1 MMIPID
7 SYFWICWTQPVMIPR
22 PLMKDQQSV
31 SMVSICFNDLW
42 GRCTANSA
50 WAILSMGQMGPATRN
65 TKMNTSN
72 TIDRGF
78 DSVVF
83 HVNRGKMGRDYMLLP
98 IEVIKRT
105 IKKGRWTTSKDIC
118 VWILLPVEIR
128 ICHVQTSWISH
139 PLNHMALLKQER
151 KQLGTTCN
159 LGWLCLTI
167 QEPHFVASI
176 LWHID
181 AGMFAEPVAWFTRP
195 SRQLHRSAFSKVRS
209 MDVSPMIHLGN
220 PRGPPRDAN
229 HYWNQHA
236 WWVKK
241 IEHEQSPSHDSWDSS
256 DFFGNKTQDTTL
268 TEAGPMLGQR
278 AYIDLYWLASHV
290 KLNDP

>member
-1 MMIPID
+1 
-7 SYFWICWTQPVMIPR
+7 
-22 PLMKDQQSV
+22 
-31 SMVSICFNDLW
+31 
-42 GRCTANSA
+42 
-50 WAILSMGQMGPATRN
+50 
-65 TKMNTSN
+65 
-72 TIDRGF
+72 
-78 DSVVF
+78 
-83 HVNRGKMGRDYMLLP
+83 MGRDYMILHVASHRSDLL
-98 IEVIKRT
+98 RT

-139 PLNHMALLKQER
+139 PLNHMALMKQER

-159 LGWLCLTI
+159 LGWPCLTI

-176 LWHID
+176 SWHID

-220 PRGPPRDAN
+220 PRGPPRDAT
-229 HYWNQHA
+229 HYWKQHA

-241 IEHEQSPSHDSWDSS
+241 IEHEQSPSHNSWDSS
-256 DFFGNKTQDTTL
+256 DFFGKPKTPPWLKLGRCWVKELILIYIVWHHMLNWTTHSFVTL
-268 TEAGPMLGQR
+268 DFFDVPLF
-278 AYIDLYWLASHV
+278 SV
-290 KLNDP
+290 